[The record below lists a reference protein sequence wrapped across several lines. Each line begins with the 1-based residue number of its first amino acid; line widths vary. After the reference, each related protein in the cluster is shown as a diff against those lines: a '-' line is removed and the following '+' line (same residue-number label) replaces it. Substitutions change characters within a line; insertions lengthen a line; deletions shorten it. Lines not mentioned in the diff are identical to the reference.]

1 MKRRAA
7 AERNRSIEAKRP
19 PPRLIDIV
27 IVGGSDDPSVE
38 LAELWGR
45 IMDRGRARGRG

>member
-1 MKRRAA
+1 MTRRTGP
-7 AERNRSIEAKRP
+7 ERVRAVNAKRP
-19 PPRLIDIV
+19 PPRPIDIV
-27 IVGGSDDPSVE
+27 IVGGSSDPSVE